1 MRKIK
6 TTASQTNASLFTFP
20 SRTKL
25 KANTHPGIVVL
36 LARAKKKKKDLHYEF
51 QCIFSDTG
59 FKQIN
64 KHKPP
69 VTAYVLI
76 MKGAQMRKE

>member
-6 TTASQTNASLFTFP
+6 TTASRANASLFTFP

-36 LARAKKKKKDLHYEF
+36 LVRAKKKDLHYEF

>member
-6 TTASQTNASLFTFP
+6 TTASQALFTFP
-20 SRTKL
+20 SCTKL

-36 LARAKKKKKDLHYEF
+36 LARAKKKKDLHYEF